1 MLTINYLWNENFGSP
16 ARGRNIGIT
25 NARGGYIAF
34 LDSDDWWTPDKLAV
48 SIEVLGQGFD
58 LVYHD
63 FFKYYTDGNDGDDI
77 MVSRSLNGD
86 QFSDLLNRN
95 GIFCSV

>member
-1 MLTINYLWNENFGSP
+1 MTGGRRINLQYPWG
-16 ARGRNIGIT
+16 A
-25 NARGGYIAF
+25 
-34 LDSDDWWTPDKLAV
+34 
-48 SIEVLGQGFD
+48 GQGFD

-86 QFSDLLNRN
+86 QFSDLLNRGN